1 MSSKSFFRQP
11 FKEVQRIIHL
21 NALVSDLLK
30 TSTKRVYAAVYKNVG
45 MNSIKTKTNNDI
57 IIIIIIKSHEAPQKL
72 DLNPLS
78 FPLLK
83 CLLNCL
89 DETG

>member
-1 MSSKSFFRQP
+1 MSSKPFFRQP

-30 TSTKRVYAAVYKNVG
+30 TSTKCVYAAVYKNVG
-45 MNSIKTKTNNDI
+45 MNSIKTKTNND